1 MDTTARK
8 EIAAELSHLLGDTYA
23 TYVKTHGY
31 HWNVT
36 GPMFRSLHL
45 MFEEQY
51 NELWLALD
59 TIAERLRA
67 LGEHAPGSPS
77 EFAELTTIPE
87 DRSVTDAMEMVR
99 RLVESHEACIEA
111 ARSVVE
117 RAEAAN
123 DAATADLAT
132 ERIEVHDKFA
142 WMLRATAA

>member
-36 GPMFRSLHL
+36 GPMFHSLHL

-51 NELWLALD
+51 NDLWLALD

-87 DRSVTDAMEMVR
+87 DRSVTDAMEMIH
-99 RLVESHEACIEA
+99 RLVESHEACIET

-117 RAEAAN
+117 QAEAAN